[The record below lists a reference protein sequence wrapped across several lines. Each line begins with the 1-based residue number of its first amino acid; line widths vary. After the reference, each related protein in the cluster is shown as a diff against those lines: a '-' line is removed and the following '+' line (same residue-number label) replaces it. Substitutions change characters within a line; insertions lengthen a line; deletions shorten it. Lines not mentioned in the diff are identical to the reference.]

1 MGLLRA
7 LGGGLVGAC
16 ALTLLHEAGR
26 RVIPNAPR
34 MDILGMRAIKK
45 SLRAVGE
52 EDPPVDVEL
61 HDLALLGDLLT
72 NSAYYA
78 LVGAGDRRGAWRRG
92 ALLGLAAGVGAVTLP
107 GPLGLGRSP
116 SQRTPQTEA
125 MTIALYLVG
134 GLAAAAAYEAFGED
148 ETRSRGRAGR

>member
-1 MGLLRA
+1 MGLLSA
-7 LGGGLVGAC
+7 LGSGLAGAC

-26 RVIPNAPR
+26 RVIPAAPR

-45 SLRAVGE
+45 TLRAVGE

-61 HDLALLGDLLT
+61 HDLALLGDLVS

-78 LVGAGDRRGAWRRG
+78 LVGLGDQRGVWRRG

-116 SQRTPQTEA
+116 TEEA
-125 MTIALYLVG
+125 PKTQLMTIAWYLAG
-134 GLAAAAAYEAFGED
+134 GLTAAAVFGLLE
-148 ETRSRGRAGR
+148 ESGRGPGRGAGR

>member
-1 MGLLRA
+1 MSLLKA

-34 MDILGMRAIKK
+34 MDIIGMRAIKK

-52 EDPPVDVEL
+52 EDPPVDLEL
-61 HDLALLGDLLT
+61 HDLALFGDIVS

-78 LVGAGDRRGAWRRG
+78 LVGVGGREGVWRRG

-116 SQRTPQTEA
+116 SERAPRTQA
-125 MTIALYLVG
+125 MTIAWYLMG
-134 GLAAAAAYEAFGED
+134 GLAAAAAFEALGESG
-148 ETRSRGRAGR
+148 RRPGRRGGR